1 MSEATPQEV
10 LDFWFSDQD
19 EGGEVVFRR
28 AWFEKDDAFDTAIR
42 DVFEITH
49 TKAAARELEA
59 WREQPHTALALVVTL
74 DQFSRNMFRDDPKMY
89 AADTYAAEIAKK
101 SLAKGYDKVFCI
113 VQGWFFYMPLMHSEH
128 LADQEDCVTLFRDSD
143 GFLIATRLSI
153 AIRPRR
159 KKTSCWSLIP
169 RSNGA
174 CGAKSVAN
182 RSQNSL
188 KAKIVIFCEYSY
200 LGFASIHYKAPR

>member
-42 DVFEITH
+42 DGFEMTYA
-49 TKAAARELEA
+49 KAAARELEA
-59 WREQPHTALALVVTL
+59 WREQPHTALALVVIL

-128 LADQEDCVTLFRDSD
+128 QEDCVTLFQQLPQNETVQRGLESAQRHRD
-143 GFLIATRLSI
+143 I
-153 AIRPRR
+153 
-159 KKTSCWSLIP
+159 
-169 RSNGA
+169 
-174 CGAKSVAN
+174 VARFGRFPHRN
-182 RSQNSL
+182 
-188 KAKIVIFCEYSY
+188 KIVDRHSTTEEENFLLEPNSS
-200 LGFASIHYKAPR
+200 F

>member
-10 LDFWFSDQD
+10 LDFWFSDRD

-42 DVFEITH
+42 DGFEMTYA
-49 TKAAARELEA
+49 KAAARELEA

-89 AADTYAAEIAKK
+89 AADAYAAEIAKE
-101 SLAKGYDKVFCI
+101 SLAKGYDKVFGI

-128 LADQEDCVTLFRDSD
+128 LADQEACVTLFEQLPQNETVQRGLESARLHRD
-143 GFLIATRLSI
+143 I
-153 AIRPRR
+153 
-159 KKTSCWSLIP
+159 
-169 RSNGA
+169 
-174 CGAKSVAN
+174 VARFGRFPHRN
-182 RSQNSL
+182 
-188 KAKIVIFCEYSY
+188 KIVDRESTTEEENFLLEPNSS
-200 LGFASIHYKAPR
+200 F